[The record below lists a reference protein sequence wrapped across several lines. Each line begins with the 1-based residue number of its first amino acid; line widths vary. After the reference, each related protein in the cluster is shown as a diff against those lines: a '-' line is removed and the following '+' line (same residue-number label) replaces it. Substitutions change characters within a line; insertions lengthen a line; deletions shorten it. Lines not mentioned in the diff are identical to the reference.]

1 MTIAAGFNLKDFVVM
16 FSDTEYTK
24 GNTVYDGPKLFPK
37 HDYPTR
43 VATCFA
49 IAGSVPNARQA
60 IRKIEE
66 EIGNIKASRV
76 SQNAVIDAVETT
88 LQPIYDRLRKRQDY
102 WSEGGPQFYLLM
114 SITAAGTT
122 KLYANYE
129 DVVNEVQEREFVGTG
144 EDFARYITTPIF
156 ESDMSLPDA
165 IGLANYALTITK
177 QNVASCGKRSQIV
190 VISKEHGLPVV
201 LPEDH
206 IRELEKTQ
214 MFLQEHVQKMIFWAM
229 VPGEDKEKDTFKA
242 RADLLLEA
250 VEQIRKR
257 KERTRDAYLKLK
269 EEMKIDEG
277 AYLKLKDDMERGEID
292 PATVERAVERLERL
306 DRGVTEATRLWI
318 ETAFI
323 P

>member
-1 MTIAAGFNLKDFVVM
+1 MTIAAGFNLKEFVVM

-24 GNTVYDGPKLFPK
+24 GNTVYDGPKIFPK
-37 HDYPTR
+37 DDYPVR
-43 VATCFA
+43 IATCFA

-66 EIGNIKASRV
+66 EIAKIEASRV
-76 SQNAVIDAVETT
+76 SQNAVIDAVETA
-88 LQPIYDRLRKRQDY
+88 LQPIYDRLRQRQDY
-102 WSEGGPQFYLLM
+102 WANEGPQFNLLM
-114 SITAAGTT
+114 SISAGGTT
-122 KLYANYE
+122 QLYANYE
-129 DVVNEVQEREFVGTG
+129 DVVNEVHEKEFVGAG
-144 EDFARYITTPIF
+144 EDFARYITAPIF
-156 ESDMSLPDA
+156 TQDMSIVDA

-190 VISKEHGLPVV
+190 VISKEYGLPVV

-214 MFLQEHVQKMIFWAM
+214 MFLQKHVQEMIFWAM
-229 VPGEDKEKDTFKA
+229 VPGEEEEKDTFKA
-242 RADLLLEA
+242 RAQVLLEA

-257 KERTRDAYLKLK
+257 KELTRDAYLKLK
-269 EEMKIDEG
+269 EEIKIDEG
-277 AYLKLKDDMERGEID
+277 AILRLEDDIGRGEIN
-292 PATVERAVERLERL
+292 PNNVEAAVERLKQLNRL
-306 DRGVTEATRLWI
+306 VTEATRLWV